1 MYAWG
6 EARMGQLG
14 IGKQQIVKLP
24 SKVSFPPDENGQA
37 IKVKA
42 CSAGFGHTAALTD

>member
-1 MYAWG
+1 
-6 EARMGQLG
+6 MGQLG